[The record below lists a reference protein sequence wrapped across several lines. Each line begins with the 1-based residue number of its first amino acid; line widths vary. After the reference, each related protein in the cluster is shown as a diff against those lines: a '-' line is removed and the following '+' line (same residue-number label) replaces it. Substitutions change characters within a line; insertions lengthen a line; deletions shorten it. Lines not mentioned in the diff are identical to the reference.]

1 MLQSKER
8 ELLVKQL
15 ELLSEKSAKTKSTL
29 KFAILTRL
37 MVGLSLALCS
47 AYKQQ
52 NNLTGFS
59 YNRQE
64 KENIQQVK
72 AIHINKECQL

>member
-29 KFAILTRL
+29 KFAILTRI
-37 MVGLSLALCS
+37 MVDLSLALCS
-47 AYKQQ
+47 AYK
-52 NNLTGFS
+52 
-59 YNRQE
+59 
-64 KENIQQVK
+64 
-72 AIHINKECQL
+72 